1 MGQDKNLSIWNRES
15 ASRNARLATDIK
27 ADIAV
32 IGAGYTGLSAAYHIK
47 KLKPDED
54 VVVLESEFA
63 GHGASGRNGGMC
75 LNQAEMDYM
84 SVARPETHKLTYEAT
99 AQCIREISALMTAH
113 GYGSS
118 IRHSGSLQVN
128 MSDKGAERA
137 RRYLEMASSAGV
149 PIEYWDRERVAKEIG
164 TRVYS
169 AGLYDP
175 NAADVEP
182 MKLVRALKKAA
193 EGAGA
198 VIYENSPVVRIS
210 EGEPVRLT
218 VEGADGVDKTV
229 TAKSIVLATD
239 AYSSRLH
246 YFRSRVGIVHTEMA
260 ATKVLPKDTLSK
272 IGWTS
277 RIPFHDDRLYL
288 YHLSTTDDGRITI
301 GAGNAEYFFNEPM
314 FYKKSLEIRREAL
327 RRELVRIYPALKDVE
342 MEHIWSGALGYPYDN
357 AQSVGV
363 TGRKK
368 NIFYGI
374 GYAGHGVTLSF
385 LFGKVIADIHGGRA
399 EAWKR
404 MPFFQRNL
412 PAYIPPEPFRYIA
425 IKNRMASMK
434 RHDKKSVE

>member
-1 MGQDKNLSIWNRES
+1 MGLDQNQSIWNKDS
-15 ASRNARLATDIK
+15 APRSPRLAADIK
-27 ADIAV
+27 ADVAV
-32 IGAGYTGLSAAYHIK
+32 VGAGYTGLSAAYHIK
-47 KLKPDED
+47 NLKPDEE

-84 SVARPETHKLTYEAT
+84 SVARPETHKLTYDAT
-99 AQCIREISALMTAH
+99 AQCIREITDLMKANGSGSA
-113 GYGSS
+113 

-137 RRYLEMASSAGV
+137 KRYVEMASSIGV
-149 PIEYWDRERVAKEIG
+149 PIEYWDRDRVAKEIG
-164 TRVYS
+164 TRAYA
-169 AGLYDP
+169 AGLFDP
-175 NAADVEP
+175 NAADVDP
-182 MKLVRALKKAA
+182 MKWVRALKKAA
-193 EGAGA
+193 EGAGV
-198 VIYENSPVVRIS
+198 VIYENSPVLRIV
-210 EGEPVRLT
+210 EGEPVRLR
-218 VEGADGVDKTV
+218 VGGADGARHTV

-246 YFRSRVGIVHTEMA
+246 YFRSKVAVVQTEMA
-260 ATKVLPKDTLSK
+260 ATQVLPKDTLSK

-327 RRELVRIYPALKDVE
+327 RRELVRIYPGLKDVQ
-342 MEHIWSGALGYPYDN
+342 MEHIWSGVLGYPYDN

-368 NIFYGI
+368 NIYYGV

-385 LFGKVIADIHGGRA
+385 LFGKVIADMHLGRA
-399 EAWKR
+399 DAWKR

-425 IKNRMASMK
+425 VKARMASMK
-434 RHDKKSVE
+434 SHDRRNVE